1 MKKLAIIGT
10 REFGVQVLNYAR
22 NTGRYEV
29 VGWIDDLE
37 EVGNLICN
45 LPVICNVENAVHYYN
60 KGLFDFA
67 FIAIGYSKM
76 DIKQSV
82 YNIIKGEIP
91 LANIIA
97 PSAIVSPTAIL
108 GEGILINDYVTI
120 DKNTVVNDDVVLLG
134 HTLLT
139 HDCNIGKHCYIAGN
153 NSIAGFVTIQDN
165 VFIGLGA
172 AISDHVSI
180 CSNTWVGI
188 GCVVVESITVPGKY
202 MSRAMSLIR
211 V

>member
-22 NTGRYEV
+22 NTGSYEV
-29 VGWIDDLE
+29 VGWVDDLE
-37 EVGNLICN
+37 EVGKIIYE
-45 LPVICNVENAVHYYN
+45 LPVIFNVENAVSYFN
-60 KGLFDFA
+60 KGLFDCV

-76 DIKQSV
+76 DIKQSI
-82 YNIIKGEIP
+82 YNSIKGKIP

-97 PSAIVSPTAIL
+97 PSVIISPQATL

-120 DKNTVVNDDVVLLG
+120 DKNTIVDDDVVLLG

-139 HDCNIGKHCYIAGN
+139 HDCIIGKHCYIAGN

-165 VFIGLGA
+165 VFIGLGVS
-172 AISDHVSI
+172 ISDHVTI

-188 GCVVVESITVPGKY
+188 GCVVVDSITIPGKY
-202 MSRAMSLIR
+202 LSRSMSLIR